1 MKKLYRVITP
11 TMLLAG
17 CSTMDQVPLIYA
29 STTRIGL
36 SAESGT
42 PQVPGAKAIFGYDST
57 DLAMVPIAVSRACN
71 IRDSTDCEKYKIDL
85 VSGGNNISPAAY
97 LLATK
102 ANADALSDASDAIG
116 QAQQNLVTASR
127 NARDAEAE
135 WASLHIAVP
144 TTATETTPDSET
156 FQMDAKTDEPVTATP
171 DQIAAAKQKL
181 DRMKAAEKEAGET
194 LERAYSRFAKRREDL
209 TEALRNK
216 PDAVGNRTDALS
228 VFGSFNA
235 DASAKTDG
243 DANAKTAGAGVG
255 IKLGKSFSTGI
266 AAQLL
271 TEGLK
276 QAAASSSAQACLGQ
290 AMAIAKDH
298 PEQLDAA
305 MRICAG
311 R

>member
-1 MKKLYRVITP
+1 
-11 TMLLAG
+11 
-17 CSTMDQVPLIYA
+17 
-29 STTRIGL
+29 
-36 SAESGT
+36 
-42 PQVPGAKAIFGYDST
+42 
-57 DLAMVPIAVSRACN
+57 
-71 IRDSTDCEKYKIDL
+71 
-85 VSGGNNISPAAY
+85 
-97 LLATK
+97 
-102 ANADALSDASDAIG
+102 
-116 QAQQNLVTASR
+116 
-127 NARDAEAE
+127 
-135 WASLHIAVP
+135 
-144 TTATETTPDSET
+144 
-156 FQMDAKTDEPVTATP
+156 MDAKTDEPVTATP